1 MLKNNN
7 QIAVKR
13 LSARSLKQ
21 NKTRNL
27 FVVLA
32 IVLTTFMFTTVFSIG
47 FSLGK
52 NMSIMMV
59 RMQGTKASITLKQ
72 PNRQQIRQAKK
83 AKHLYAAGM
92 RIATGSLSD
101 PQGENAI
108 VLDYYDETE
117 YRKNFCPAISG
128 IQGSYPKADNEIMLS
143 KAALH
148 ALKIKKPAQRMEI
161 VLVSGTEQKKFVL
174 SGWFT
179 DYAVTAGG
187 FHGFVSE
194 AYTRSLGLTGEKDGV
209 LSLSAKSGKQ
219 GKLLEELDRLV
230 TLSKGQEFET
240 SYDAQEESQ
249 GDNLVIL
256 AVLGLMGGI
265 IILSGYLLIYN
276 VMYISVT
283 KDIRFYGLLKT
294 IGTSPSQIRKIVR
307 MQSHKL
313 SLIGIPV
320 GILLGTVL
328 SFGVVPMSM
337 KMFTSGAYNSALP
350 SDICFHPLIY
360 MGTIVF
366 AWITVFISCRKP
378 SKLAGKISAVEALK
392 YNGTNNEKVKPKK
405 STGGGKIY
413 KMAFRNVFREKK
425 RAFLVFASL
434 FMGTM
439 AFLAVDTFLGSMKL
453 ENYIEYY
460 LPDDYT
466 IYTNCENEEN
476 TEEERKAYCRD
487 AEDLARDIAGISGVT
502 SVSVNRSASVYLNFD
517 PELFRPFLESE
528 YTGEKEMQAAIDY
541 FNTAEGKQEYSCPV
555 IAVSREMME
564 RYNKK
569 ARQKMDLDRFEKG
582 EICLIGNV
590 STAEQADQMFG
601 KSITI
606 VDQESGNPVSV
617 EVGSCMTPRDDYGIN
632 IGYYWQTAGAPSCIL
647 ISDAA
652 LKRLT
657 SDVAVDNII
666 VNCDSKAESAVTA
679 RIKELVQTNA
689 AVLQI
694 EIKSE
699 MIRDFQ
705 SALAVM
711 HILGGGISIVLIL
724 IGVLNFINVMLTG
737 VFTRRGELAVM
748 ESIGMTRRQVK
759 KMLTYEGAYYGVITL
774 LIIMTLGNAM
784 IYKIAAMAEKIAD
797 YAVFHYPVIPMG
809 MIAVL
814 ILLICM
820 AVPAVVYHMISGES
834 VTERLRRGE

>member
-1 MLKNNN
+1 M
-7 QIAVKR
+7 KR
-13 LSARSLKQ
+13 LSARAFKQ
-21 NKTRNL
+21 NKIRNL
-27 FVVLA
+27 FVALA

-47 FSLGK
+47 FSLGE
-52 NMSIMMV
+52 NMSIMAV
-59 RMQGTKASITLKQ
+59 RQQGTKSSIFLKQ
-72 PNRQQIRQAKK
+72 PDRQQIRQAKK
-83 AKHLYAAGM
+83 AEYLYAAGM
-92 RIATGSLSD
+92 RIAAGSLSD
-101 PQGENAI
+101 LQGENAI

-128 IQGSYPKADNEIMLS
+128 IQGAYPEADREIMLS

-148 ALKIKKPAQRMEI
+148 ALKIKKPVQGMEI
-161 VLVSGTEQKKFVL
+161 VLLSGTEQKKFVL

-179 DYAVTAGG
+179 DYAATSGG

-194 AYTRSLGLTGEKDGV
+194 RYIRSLGLTKEKDGV
-209 LSLSAKSGKQ
+209 LSLSAKSGRQ
-219 GKLLEELDRLV
+219 GKLLEELERLV

-249 GDNLVIL
+249 GNHLVIL
-256 AVLGLMGGI
+256 AVLGLIGGI

-294 IGTSPSQIRKIVR
+294 IGASPSQIRKMVR

-313 SLIGIPV
+313 SLIGIPA

-328 SFGVVPMSM
+328 SFGVVPLSM
-337 KMFTSGAYNSALP
+337 KMFTSGTNSAMP
-350 SDICFHPLIY
+350 SDIHFHPVIY
-360 MGTIVF
+360 IGTIVF
-366 AWITVFISCRKP
+366 AWITVSISCRKP

-392 YNGTNNEKVKPKK
+392 YNGIRNEKIKPKK
-405 STGGGKIY
+405 SAGGGKIY

-439 AFLAVDTFLGSMKL
+439 AFLVVDTFLGSLKL
-453 ENYIEYY
+453 ENYIDYY

-466 IYTNCENEEN
+466 IYTNCEDREN
-476 TEEERKAYCRD
+476 TEEERKAYCQE
-487 AEDLARDIAGISGVT
+487 AEDLASDIAGIPGVT
-502 SVSVNRSASVYLNFD
+502 SVSVNRSARAYLSFD
-517 PELFRPFLESE
+517 PELYRPFLESA
-528 YTGEKEMQAAIDY
+528 YTDEKERQKAVAY
-541 FNTAEGKQEYSCPV
+541 FGTAEGKQKYSCPV

-569 ARQKMDLDRFEKG
+569 ARQKMDLDRFETG
-582 EICLIGNV
+582 EICLIGMVN
-590 STAEQADQMFG
+590 TAEQADQMLG

-632 IGYYWQTAGAPSCIL
+632 IGCYWMTGGAPSCIL
-647 ISDAA
+647 MSDAA

-657 SDVAVDNII
+657 SDTAVDNII
-666 VNCDSKAESAVTA
+666 VNCDPKTESAVTTSI
-679 RIKELVQTNA
+679 RELIQTNA
-689 AVLQI
+689 AVLEI

-705 SALAVM
+705 SSLAVM

-724 IGVLNFINVMLTG
+724 IGTLNFINVMLTG
-737 VFTRRGELAVM
+737 VFTRRGELAVL

-759 KMLTYEGAYYGVITL
+759 KMLIYEGFYYGVITL
-774 LIIMTLGNAM
+774 LLIMTLGNAV
-784 IYKIAAMAEKIAD
+784 IRQIAAMAGEIAD
-797 YAVFHYPVIPMG
+797 YAVFYYPVIPMVV
-809 MIAVL
+809 IAVL

-820 AVPAVVYHMISGES
+820 AVPAIVYHMISGES
-834 VTERLRRGE
+834 VTERLRKGE